1 MNFRDRKQHHKQ
13 DRQRNRN
20 QASTRRRIK
29 MVDFQSVI
37 LDIVEDHVE
46 FLSGSQDDSSDEE
59 FERLSAFKSLQKAI
73 KQEIKRHY
81 ASKKNKSK
89 QSPKKRMK
97 ASNQSDDDR
106 QSDSDPSNA

>member
-13 DRQRNRN
+13 DRQQNRN

-81 ASKKNKSK
+81 ASKRK

-97 ASNQSDDDR
+97 AGNHSDNDS